1 MARELPEEPNTMNVS
16 THTEGAAS
24 HHGAPGP
31 THEIA
36 TPEARLRILETM
48 MLIRAYEEQLV
59 EFQRGGAPG
68 TCTSVGQE
76 ACAVGVV
83 EAFDGRDRILTNHRS
98 AGHLIARGADVGRMM
113 AEVLGRVD
121 GYCGGHSG
129 SLHIS
134 SRELGVVLTST
145 IVGGELSMAPG
156 LALAQKMGQGA
167 PGGIV
172 AVFFGD
178 GAACEGIFHESLNLA
193 VQWQLPLLFICE
205 NNQWQAFVHRLETMP
220 DRAIADW
227 ARSHGL
233 PTRSIDGNAV
243 EEVYGA
249 AARAVAEIRASG
261 RPQFLELVT
270 YRQRGHFEPDDQ
282 SYVDPAELAAWRQRD
297 PIRRYRE
304 HLLERRLIDPAGL
317 AAMERRVRE
326 RIEAAAAFA
335 QGSAWP
341 APDRLTDHVYA

>member
-1 MARELPEEPNTMNVS
+1 MNVS
-16 THTEGAAS
+16 THTEPVAA
-24 HHGAPGP
+24 HHEALGTTA
-31 THEIA
+31 EI
-36 TPEARLRILETM
+36 TTSEARLRSLETM

-76 ACAVGVV
+76 ACAVGVIGALD
-83 EAFDGRDRILTNHRS
+83 ERDRILTNHRS
-98 AGHLIARGADVGRMM
+98 AGHMIARGADPGRMM

-129 SLHIS
+129 SLHIA

-156 LALAQKMGQGA
+156 MALAQKMGQGE
-167 PGGIV
+167 PGGII

-193 VQWQLPLLFICE
+193 VQWQLPLLFVCE
-205 NNQWQAFVHRLETMP
+205 NNQWQALVHRLETMP

-233 PTRSIDGNAV
+233 PTSSVDGNAV
-243 EEVYGA
+243 EEVYTA

-261 RPQFLELVT
+261 SPQFLELVT

-282 SYVDPAELAAWRQRD
+282 FYVDPAELATWRQRD
-297 PIRRYRE
+297 PIQNYRE
-304 HLLERRLIDPAGL
+304 HLLDRMMIDPEAL

-326 RIEAAAAFA
+326 RVQAAAAFA
-335 QGSAWP
+335 LASAWP